1 MDRIDILKDKMLQ
14 QERYAS
20 IEQAL
25 IITKTYRENGEKPII
40 IVRALALKN
49 ALEQL
54 DIGIEAEE
62 LIVGNRTKGV
72 RYGVVFPEG
81 GGSWISKEFKTLAT
95 RPQDKFNIHEEDI
108 EIYERE
114 IAPYFK
120 GKSLEDVVK
129 SRYGTEI
136 RCSCY
141 IGECG

>member
-25 IITKTYRENGEKPII
+25 IITKTYRENGEKPVI

-72 RYGVVFPEG
+72 RYGVGTTIP
-81 GGSWISKEFKTLAT
+81 
-95 RPQDKFNIHEEDI
+95 
-108 EIYERE
+108 
-114 IAPYFK
+114 
-120 GKSLEDVVK
+120 SLV
-129 SRYGTEI
+129 R
-136 RCSCY
+136 
-141 IGECG
+141 